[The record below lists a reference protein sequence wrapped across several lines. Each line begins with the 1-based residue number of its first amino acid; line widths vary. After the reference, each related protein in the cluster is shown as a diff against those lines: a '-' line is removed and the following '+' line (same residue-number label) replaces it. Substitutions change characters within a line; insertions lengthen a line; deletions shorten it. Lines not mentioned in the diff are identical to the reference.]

1 MKEAY
6 LQLKKLVGGEEK
18 LKRKM
23 MPMLIQYKSL
33 KSQLKNFQM
42 MNDKEFV
49 IALVDSNDAIVAI
62 YHNED
67 VFFIDEFKDDY
78 VQGYDKEELVALKPI
93 IEKTMIVKSELC
105 KFKVLKKRDLYMTLI
120 NSLYQKIS
128 DDKSI
133 LKELERLKEMTLK
146 NYTPKPQLSSEELS
160 TLVKNSFESKRSL
173 ESVGLLQMDYDK
185 DWKIMITKNK
195 ELRKKENIQPDLT
208 CKVYDTEVYLYFIE
222 KI

>member
-6 LQLKKLVGGEEK
+6 LQLKKLVGSEEK

-23 MPMLIQYKSL
+23 KPMLIQYKSL
-33 KSQLKNFQM
+33 ESQLKNFQM

-146 NYTPKPQLSSEELS
+146 NYTQNHN
-160 TLVKNSFESKRSL
+160 LVVKSL
-173 ESVGLLQMDYDK
+173 VLL
-185 DWKIMITKNK
+185 
-195 ELRKKENIQPDLT
+195 
-208 CKVYDTEVYLYFIE
+208 
-222 KI
+222 